1 MNFRLFEQFEAFPS
15 LPPSLRSV
23 KQRWPLVRVPDVV
36 LLLLLLQMWPIS
48 LLWTMLAVKGAGGV
62 VAAATSGATAR
73 ASATGWARRGGVR
86 VRMRMLLEMVH
97 MDTILV
103 VTVMGMGMMTVHL
116 LVAAGAAA
124 TNAGQVLLAIDAS
137 GQ

>member
-1 MNFRLFEQFEAFPS
+1 MCVKQFEVFPS
-15 LPPSLRSV
+15 LPPSLHVSDSV

-36 LLLLLLQMWPIS
+36 LLLLLQMWPIS

-86 VRMRMLLEMVH
+86 VRMRMLLEMV
-97 MDTILV
+97 
-103 VTVMGMGMMTVHL
+103 
-116 LVAAGAAA
+116 
-124 TNAGQVLLAIDAS
+124 
-137 GQ
+137 